1 MKIKDI
7 SEFKLIEMIQMKA
20 GLPSYPVV
28 VGIGDDAAILDVGPR
43 TEVVTTTDML
53 VEGVHF
59 RRDTTPVSD
68 LGFKSLA
75 VNLSDL
81 AAMGA
86 APVQSFLSLGL
97 PPETELTEVEEFME
111 GFMAAGKG
119 ITLAGGDTVA
129 SPAGWVISVTVM
141 GLAPSGKALR
151 RNMAKHGESLWL
163 CGPVGDSAAGLSIL
177 LEQTKGATKEDS
189 DFLIQRHNRP
199 EPMIRMGRILLE
211 TGFSTCAIDVSDGL
225 YQDLGHICLKSKV
238 GAEIE
243 VEKLPLTR
251 QLLDLAESNGKD
263 PLEWAMSGGEDYSL
277 LFTVAPE
284 YEEKL
289 AALVEREKLDAV
301 PIGRITPD
309 ATIRVTKDGQEL
321 DKEWKAGW
329 DHFGGQQS

>member
-1 MKIKDI
+1 MKISEL
-7 SEFKLIEMIQMKA
+7 SEFKIIEMIELKA

-28 VGIGDDAAILDVGPR
+28 VGIGDDAALIDVGPK

-53 VEGVHF
+53 IEGVHF
-59 RRDTTPVSD
+59 RRETTPASD

-86 APVQSFLSLGL
+86 APVQSFLSVGL
-97 PPETELTEVEEFME
+97 PPDTELGEVEEFME

-119 ITLAGGDTVA
+119 ITLAGGDTVS

-141 GLAPSGKALR
+141 GFAPSGKALR
-151 RNMAKHGESLWL
+151 RNMAKQGESLWL

-177 LEQTKGATKEDS
+177 LEETKAATPEDS
-189 DFLIQRHNRP
+189 DFLIHRHNRP

-211 TGFSTCAIDVSDGL
+211 TGFSACAIDVSDGL
-225 YQDLGHICLKSKV
+225 YQDLGHICLKSGV

-243 VEKLPLTR
+243 MEQLPLTR
-251 QLLDLAESNGKD
+251 QLLDLADSNGKD
-263 PLEWAMSGGEDYSL
+263 PLDWALSGGEDYSL

-289 AALVEREKLDAV
+289 AALVEREELDAV
-301 PIGRITPD
+301 PIGRMIPE
-309 ATIRVTKDGQEL
+309 AAIRVTKDGKEL
-321 DKEWKAGW
+321 DREWKAGW
-329 DHFGGQQS
+329 DHFANQRS